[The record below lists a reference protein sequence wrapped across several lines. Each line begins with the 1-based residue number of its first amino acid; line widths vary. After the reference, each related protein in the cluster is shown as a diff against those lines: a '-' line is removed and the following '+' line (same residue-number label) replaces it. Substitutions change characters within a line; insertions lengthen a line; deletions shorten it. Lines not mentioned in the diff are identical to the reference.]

1 MGGRIIPTT
10 EIRHMATKTHTYT
23 VQKGDAVRPEFVGTK
38 VGLVNEDTLAG
49 ALSLG
54 HFENEAAV
62 MAAAN
67 AQRNIAAN
75 RVVRKALSV
84 EGAKID
90 EAIKAANAIK
100 VGSPRAASTP
110 KSAKPSTIRK
120 NTAAASGNRLFEKC
134 ATDGDFLRR
143 MVSQQIVDQAE
154 YDTWLANRNLKD
166 PKAAPKAEAPAT
178 NGATT
183 EAQAS
188 APAASAPKRT
198 PASAKAR

>member
-1 MGGRIIPTT
+1 
-10 EIRHMATKTHTYT
+10 MATKTHTYT
-23 VQKGDAVRPEFVGTK
+23 VQKGDAVRAEFVGTK

-75 RVVRKALSV
+75 RVVRKALSK
-84 EGAKID
+84 EGAKVD
-90 EAIKAANAIK
+90 EAIKSANAVK
-100 VGSPRAASTP
+100 LGSPRAASTP

-134 ATDGDFLRR
+134 ATDADFLRR
-143 MVSQQIVDQAE
+143 MVAQQIVDQAE
-154 YDTWLANRNLKD
+154 YDTWLANRNLQD
-166 PKAAPKAEAPAT
+166 PKAAPKAEAPTTESGAT
-178 NGATT
+178 TT

-188 APAASAPKRT
+188 APT
-198 PASAKAR
+198 QPASKRPVSAKSR

>member
-1 MGGRIIPTT
+1 
-10 EIRHMATKTHTYT
+10 MATKTHTYT
-23 VQKGDAVRPEFVGTK
+23 VQKGDAVRAEFVGTK

-84 EGAKID
+84 EGAKVD
-90 EAIKAANAIK
+90 EAVKLANAVK
-100 VGSPRAASTP
+100 LGSPRAASTP

-134 ATDGDFLRR
+134 ATDADFLRR
-143 MVSQQIVDQAE
+143 MVAQQIVDQAE

-166 PKAAPKAEAPAT
+166 PKAAKAEAPASS
-178 NGATT
+178 ATP

-188 APAASAPKRT
+188 APSQSGSKRLTVSATKR
-198 PASAKAR
+198 

>member
-1 MGGRIIPTT
+1 
-10 EIRHMATKTHTYT
+10 MATKTHTYT
-23 VQKGDAVRPEFVGTK
+23 VQKGDAVRAEFVGTK

-54 HFENEAAV
+54 HYENEAAV

-75 RVVRKALSV
+75 RVVRKALSK
-84 EGAKID
+84 EGAKVD
-90 EAIKAANAIK
+90 EAIKAANAVK
-100 VGSPRAASTP
+100 LGAPRAASTP

-134 ATDGDFLRR
+134 ATDADFLRR

-166 PKAAPKAEAPAT
+166 PKAAPKAEATAPT
-178 NGATT
+178 EGAPTT

-188 APAASAPKRT
+188 APATSGSKRPTASASKR
-198 PASAKAR
+198 